1 MDSIRQKAQRIQLVQ
16 IDQSLDNAEKIA
28 SVPLG
33 IWLIEVSRLKNFVIH
48 NSLYRSLKTSQKALF
63 IRQVTF

>member
-16 IDQSLDNAEKIA
+16 VDEQLDNVEKIA

-33 IWLIEVSRLKNFVIH
+33 IWLIKVSRLKNFVIH